1 MKQLNKIQSVIFLLG
16 GVLMVMGAGCY
27 VAMWLRGI
35 VCWVFLI
42 GAVMFSL
49 MQTMQ
54 IYTGTD
60 TTLKRLKNIQGLA
73 SIFFVVA

>member
-1 MKQLNKIQSVIFLLG
+1 MVI
-16 GVLMVMGAGCY
+16 GAGCY

-60 TTLKRLKNIQGLA
+60 AVWQGITYKEDKDAL
-73 SIFFVVA
+73 VDGLNKLVNDNVYPDKLW